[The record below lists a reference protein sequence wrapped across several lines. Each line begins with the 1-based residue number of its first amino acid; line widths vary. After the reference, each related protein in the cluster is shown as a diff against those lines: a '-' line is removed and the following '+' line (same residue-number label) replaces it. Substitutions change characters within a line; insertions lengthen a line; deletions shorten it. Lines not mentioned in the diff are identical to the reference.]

1 MHQNNLVYKGYR
13 LSAKVSRSVG
23 AAATSGAPMFVATVV
38 IVPADSI
45 QDSGDEYPVPAFQ
58 QGGSVYNPRE
68 AVHMA
73 IMHGCEIVDALMAHD
88 VVATR
93 RRSVYRC
100 SA

>member
-13 LSAKVSRSVG
+13 LSAKVSRGVGKG

-58 QGGSVYNPRE
+58 QGGSVYSPRE
-68 AVHMA
+68 AVHVA
-73 IMHGCEIVDALMAHD
+73 IMHGCEVVDALMGAGP
-88 VVATR
+88 
-93 RRSVYRC
+93 
-100 SA
+100 